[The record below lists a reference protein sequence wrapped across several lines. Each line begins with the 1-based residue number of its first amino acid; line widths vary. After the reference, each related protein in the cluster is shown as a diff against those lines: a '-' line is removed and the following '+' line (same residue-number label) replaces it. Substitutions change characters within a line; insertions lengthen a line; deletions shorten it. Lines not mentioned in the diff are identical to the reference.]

1 MRRALMIFTVIV
13 SSGLLAAPAVMQD
26 MPVGASPYDVVDG
39 WLKPFASSGH
49 SFGATSAVFAE
60 SPDRIFIAQRGE
72 NRLPDPV
79 PPGFQGFLGSIGVR
93 ANTAAESRV
102 WQNTIFIVDGD
113 GNMTEAWTQWDDMF
127 ETDAEGASGIHK
139 IKISPYDPDRKLWVA
154 DTTNHQVHAFS
165 NDGEELVMS
174 LGAGGAGDDDNH
186 LDRPWDMAFTE
197 DGSIFVADMGNSRV
211 MKFDAQGN
219 FVTTWGVNGSGRG
232 EFAMPHAVATD
243 SIGRIYVGDMGNNR
257 VQVFN
262 ETTRSVWY
270 HPNISPIATWPGFER
285 PTDIYATG
293 YDVWIS
299 DNGEGNAAGT
309 GGDAD
314 PTRSARMVKLDWNG
328 NPQFTWELAGFGTG
342 AGEALVVHQFS
353 VDAEKNFYAAD
364 PGHGRVQKFAQKEGA
379 SFMETFGAPDPPLQ

>member
-1 MRRALMIFTVIV
+1 MRNYVLIFVTVIA
-13 SSGLLAAPAVMQD
+13 SGLMATPAVMQD

-49 SFGATSAVFAE
+49 SFGGTSAVFAE

-72 NRLPDPV
+72 HRLPDPV

-93 ANTAAESRV
+93 PNAAFESRV
-102 WQNTIFIVDGD
+102 WQNVIFVVDGD
-113 GNMTEAWTQWDDMF
+113 GNMIEAWTQWDDMF
-127 ETDAEGASGIHK
+127 QSDAEEGPSGIHK
-139 IKISPYDPDRKLWVA
+139 IKISPFDPDRKLWVA

-174 LGAGGAGDDDNH
+174 LGAGGAGEDNDH
-186 LDRPWDMAFTE
+186 FNTPFDMAFLA
-197 DGSIFVADMGNSRV
+197 DGSIFVADNGNSRI
-211 MKFDAQGN
+211 MKFDAEGN

-232 EFAMPHAVATD
+232 EFDGPHALATD
-243 SIGRIYVGDMGNNR
+243 SIGRIYVGDMRNNR

-299 DNGEGNAAGT
+299 DNSDAGPQ
-309 GGDAD
+309 GAN
-314 PTRSARMVKLDWNG
+314 PTRPARMVKLDWNG
-328 NPQFTWELAGFGTG
+328 NPQFSWELPGFGAD
-342 AGEALVVHQFS
+342 AGDVAFLHQFS
-353 VDAEKNFYAAD
+353 IDEERNFYAAD
-364 PGHGRVQKFAQKEGA
+364 PGNGRVQKFVPQEGA
-379 SFMETFGAPDPPLQ
+379 NFLQTFAAPDSSR

>member
-1 MRRALMIFTVIV
+1 MRRSLLVFAVVVAVGLIGTPAL
-13 SSGLLAAPAVMQD
+13 MQD
-26 MPVGASPYDVVDG
+26 MPSGPSPYDVVDG
-39 WLKPFASSGH
+39 WLKPFAASGY

-72 NRLPDPV
+72 NQLPDPV

-93 ANTAAESRV
+93 ANTASESRV
-102 WQNTIFIVDGD
+102 WQNTIFVVDGD
-113 GNMTEAWTQWDDMF
+113 GNMIEAWTQWDDMF
-127 ETDAEGASGIHK
+127 QSDAEGPSGIHK
-139 IKISPYDPDRKLWVA
+139 IKINPFDSDRKLWVA

-174 LGAGGAGDDDNH
+174 LGAGGAGDDNDH
-186 LDRPWDMAFTE
+186 FDTPFDMAFLE
-197 DGSIFVADMGNSRV
+197 DGSIFVADNGNSRI
-211 MKFDAQGN
+211 MKFDAEGN

-232 EFAMPHAVATD
+232 EFDMPHALATD

-299 DNGEGNAAGT
+299 DNSDGGAQAAN
-309 GGDAD
+309 
-314 PTRSARMVKLDWNG
+314 PTRPARMVKLDWNG
-328 NPQFTWELAGFGTG
+328 NPQFSWELAGFGTG
-342 AGEALVVHQFS
+342 AGDVAFLHQFS
-353 VDAEKNFYAAD
+353 VDEEKNFYAAD
-364 PGHGRVQKFAQKEGA
+364 PGNGRVQKFVQKEGA
-379 SFMETFGAPDPPLQ
+379 SFTETFGRPDPALQ

>member
-13 SSGLLAAPAVMQD
+13 SAGLLAAPAVMQD

-39 WLKPFASSGH
+39 WLKPFAASGY
-49 SFGATSAVFAE
+49 SFGATSGVFAE
-60 SPDRIFIAQRGE
+60 STDRIFIAQRGE

-93 ANTAAESRV
+93 ANSAAESRV
-102 WQNTIFIVDGD
+102 WRNTIFIVDGD
-113 GNMTEAWTQWDDMF
+113 GNMSEAWTQWDDMF
-127 ETDAEGASGIHK
+127 ESDAEGPSGIHK
-139 IKISPYDPDRKLWVA
+139 ITISPFDPDRKRWVA

-197 DGSIFVADMGNSRV
+197 DGSIFVADMGNSRI

-342 AGEALVVHQFS
+342 AGEVFVLHQFS

-364 PGHGRVQKFAQKEGA
+364 PVHGRVQKFVQKEGA